1 MIAEFLGSYFDS
13 LAHFWTQALTIRIPH
28 FVILIVIAWWLV
40 GKSRRRRGWGRMCCG
55 CGSRCRCTCGQ
66 CCCGADEPK
75 GEDDAGD

>member
-1 MIAEFLGSYFDS
+1 MIAEFLGTYFDS
-13 LAHFWTQALTIRIPH
+13 LVQFWSQALTIRIPH

-40 GKSRRRRGWGRMCCG
+40 GKSRRRRSWGWMCCG

-66 CCCGADEPK
+66 CCCRADEAK